1 MMKKTA
7 NYRKFCCCVGAL
19 AFTSTAAVAQI
30 ATTVTPLP
38 HSYTNCRM
46 ALSLNNRFIK
56 ISFHAFVHDVKLK
69 EILRDRFN
77 LNEDI
82 PIPDQ
87 PEATVLNLFF
97 FDEEGHKDLVQYN
110 ISESSLNGKQPTRF
124 EDHNKLVFTHDV
136 PFQQQMKIALET
148 PTKDLKYLAV
158 NATLGYQYSVG
169 DKIYR
174 LIDEN
179 AVTFGRDGNT
189 CDTVN
194 IQTVQAPAAL
204 YVDPQFKLNS
214 AVWQLKPI
222 DLYRLN
228 SHKKNGLTAQ
238 MIYPIRSIL
247 CLNYPPLGIDN
258 PSYTITA
265 TGKNPTQSNNHFSLM
280 KDSDKQIHYAVEL
293 EDNTGSSFTLPG
305 SYTINLKQQT
315 PTGDG
320 WRKKICWSP
329 RITLFPT
336 DSTEQ
341 GLYSDTLSFTI
352 TPHS

>member
-7 NYRKFCCCVGAL
+7 DYRNFCAFVGAL
-19 AFTSTAAVAQI
+19 VFTSTEALAQI
-30 ATTVTPLP
+30 TTAVTPLS
-38 HSYTNCRM
+38 HNYTNCRM
-46 ALSLNNRFIK
+46 ALGLNDRFIK
-56 ISFHAFVHDVKLK
+56 ISFNAFVHDIKLK
-69 EILRDRFN
+69 QILRDRFN
-77 LNEDI
+77 LSENI

-110 ISESSLNGKQPTRF
+110 ISASSLNGEQPTRF

-136 PFQQQMKIALET
+136 PFQQQMKITLRT

-204 YVDPQFKLNS
+204 YVDPQFKLSS

-228 SHKKNGLTAQ
+228 SYKKNGLTAQ
-238 MIYPIRSIL
+238 MIYPRRSML
-247 CLNYPPLGIDN
+247 CLNYTPLGLDN

-265 TGKNPTQSNNHFSLM
+265 TGKNPTQSDSHFSLM
-280 KDSDKQIHYAVEL
+280 KDSDMQIHYAVEL
-293 EDNTGSSFTLPG
+293 VDNTGSSFALPG
-305 SYTINLKQQT
+305 SYTINLKQQA
-315 PTGDG
+315 PMGNG
-320 WRKKICWSP
+320 WRKKICWLP
-329 RITLFPT
+329 RISLFPT